1 MQIIIKMAL
10 FLNGVLISTS
20 IKALKRMINDMVSK
34 YINLKLIKAQL
45 MPNIKMISE
54 KVYG

>member
-20 IKALKRMINDMVSK
+20 IKALKRIFNDMVSK

-45 MPNIKMISE
+45 MPNIKMTS
-54 KVYG
+54 KKDYG